1 MNRLLI
7 AFIFTAMLGWVAS
20 IILTA
25 IHFWVIPII
34 PAGAELAGP
43 MLVIT
48 SEWAYIGPIPLA
60 TIGAVYYIVMIALGS
75 LWITTKNE
83 TLERILLPIT
93 AFGFLASMGFVYL
106 QFFVIEAICP
116 FCMMSAAATTILLAI
131 ELVVKYKGGAALAPS
146 MGAQRVWATV
156 FVATAFLTLFAMWSL
171 TVLPLPVPGG
181 A

>member
-1 MNRLLI
+1 MNRLLV

-20 IILTA
+20 VILTA

-48 SEWAYIGPIPLA
+48 SEWAYIGPVPLA
-60 TIGAVYYIVMIALGS
+60 AIGAVYYIVMIALGS
-75 LWITTKNE
+75 VWLTTKNE
-83 TLERILLPIT
+83 TVEKILLPVT

-106 QFFVIEAICP
+106 QLFVIGAICP
-116 FCMMSAAATTILLAI
+116 FCMMSAAATTGLLMI
-131 ELVVKYKGGAALAPS
+131 ELVVKYKGGAATAPS
-146 MGAQRVWATV
+146 LEAQKVWSAV
-156 FVATAFLTLFAMWSL
+156 FVATALLTMFAMWSL
-171 TVLPLPVPGG
+171 TILPLPVPG